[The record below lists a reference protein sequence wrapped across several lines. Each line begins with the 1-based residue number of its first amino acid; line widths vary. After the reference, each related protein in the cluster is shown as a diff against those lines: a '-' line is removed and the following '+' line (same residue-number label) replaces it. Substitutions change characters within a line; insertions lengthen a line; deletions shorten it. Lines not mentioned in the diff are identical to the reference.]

1 MKVLEPI
8 INFLE
13 LIWNAIGEPI
23 ISFLKITWDLLG
35 GFGISCLLFSLTLLL
50 AIPLGLGFSFCSM
63 SKRKVIRTP
72 SKVSIW
78 IIRGI
83 PLMLFI
89 CMIYYLPGLLGI
101 KPNVFDVLDRRV
113 TDWLNVE
120 KLQRFGSFIAVLIA
134 FVINYACYFS
144 EIFRGGI
151 ESISKGQY
159 EAGQVLGMTKGQI
172 FRHIILKQAIKHVV
186 PAMSNEVITLVKDT
200 ALANVIAIPEI
211 IQRAKDIESN
221 MAIVWPL
228 FYTAVFYLL
237 FVGGLTL
244 IFGYIEKKLSYFKV

>member
-1 MKVLEPI
+1 MK
-8 INFLE
+8 FLE
-13 LIWNAIGEPI
+13 
-23 ISFLKITWDLLG
+23 ITWDLLG

-50 AIPLGLGFSFCSM
+50 AIPLGLALSFCST
-63 SKRKVIRTP
+63 SKLKVIKLP
-72 SKVSIW
+72 SKLFIW

-101 KPNVFDVLDRRV
+101 EPNVFYEIDK
-113 TDWLNVE
+113 
-120 KLQRFGSFIAVLIA
+120 KLTILSGSTSLLWYGSFLAVLIA

-159 EAGQVLGMTKGQI
+159 EAGQVLGMTKSQ
-172 FRHIILKQAIKHVV
+172 FFFKVILKQVIKRIV
-186 PAMSNEVITLVKDT
+186 PAMSNEIITLVKDT

-211 IQRAKDIESN
+211 IKCAKD
-221 MAIVWPL
+221 MAMTQALVWPL

-244 IFGYIEKKLSYFKV
+244 IFGFVEKKLNYFNA